1 MPTSNQI
8 AKDIAKQVGVGA
20 AVCKSIIGAFFERAR
35 DHVLAGERVRITG
48 FGAFR
53 PRFRKA
59 GERHNPKSGGKF
71 QVEAATLI
79 AFSQAKPGQP
89 DKEDDGEDAGKSPLD
104 GIA

>member
-8 AKDIAKQVGVGA
+8 AKDIAKQFGVGA
-20 AVCKSIIGAFFERAR
+20 AVCKNIIGAFFERAR
-35 DHVLAGERVRITG
+35 THVLAGERVRITG

-79 AFSQAKPGQP
+79 AFSQAKPG
-89 DKEDDGEDAGKSPLD
+89 KDDADKSPLD

>member
-20 AVCKSIIGAFFERAR
+20 AVCKNIIGAFFDRVR
-35 DHVLAGERVRITG
+35 DNVLAGERVRITG

-53 PRFRKA
+53 PRLRKA
-59 GERHNPKSGGKF
+59 GERYNPKSKERF

-79 AFSQAKPGQP
+79 AFTQAKPG
-89 DKEDDGEDAGKSPLD
+89 KDDAEDADKSPLD

>member
-48 FGAFR
+48 FGVFR

-59 GERHNPKSGGKF
+59 GERHNPKSKERF
-71 QVEAATLI
+71 QVEAATRI
-79 AFSQAKPGQP
+79 AFSQAKAG
-89 DKEDDGEDAGKSPLD
+89 KDDADKSPLD

>member
-8 AKDIAKQVGVGA
+8 AKDIAKQFGVGA
-20 AVCKSIIGAFFERAR
+20 AVCKNIIGAFFDRVR
-35 DHVLAGERVRITG
+35 DNVLAGERVRITG

-53 PRFRKA
+53 PRLRKA
-59 GERHNPKSGGKF
+59 GERYNPKSKERF

-79 AFSQAKPGQP
+79 AFTQAKPG
-89 DKEDDGEDAGKSPLD
+89 KDDAEDADKSPLD